1 MNIAEIL
8 QHCPKGMALYSPL
21 FGECKLVEASPQIG
35 IRVKMTDENGGE
47 YVYSFN
53 IEGIFCPVRGAECLL
68 FPSKSQRDWSLFR
81 LPVKNGDIMMTIDG
95 SKAFIVKGEKNGM
108 ISVYC
113 GIDIYDCLR
122 ISDKSLDWAARPYI
136 PASDEAKQKLFDKL
150 AESGYK
156 WKEKDL
162 MLEKIE
168 SKIPKN
174 GDILMTDAGR
184 AFIATDKVDKDNCVI
199 AYCGINSIN
208 EFYVGDPNNGWTASP
223 WTYASKDAA
232 KVLFDKMQE
241 AGYRWNAIE
250 LKLEK
255 RTECLF
261 KPFDKV
267 LVRDGEDMKW
277 YCNFFSSYNDD
288 IDYPYSCIDSSY
300 RNCIPYEGN
309 EHLLGTTNSPEL
321 GATNSPEQV

>member
-21 FGECKLVEASPQIG
+21 FGECKLVDASPQIG
-35 IRVKMTDENGGE
+35 VRVKMTDEHGE
-47 YVYSFN
+47 EYLYSFN

-68 FPSKSQRDWSLFR
+68 FPSKSQRDWLSFR
-81 LPVKNGDIMMTIDG
+81 LPVKNGDIMMTTDD
-95 SKAFIVKGEKNGM
+95 SREFIVKGEKGGA

-113 GIDIYDCLR
+113 GIDTADCLR
-122 ISDKSLDWAARPYI
+122 ISDRLSDWTARPYI
-136 PASDEAKQKLFDKL
+136 PASDEAKQKLFNKL

-156 WKEKDL
+156 WNEKGL

-199 AYCGINSIN
+199 AYCGINSID
-208 EFYVGDPNNGWTASP
+208 EFYIGEPDNGWTASP

-267 LVRDGEDMKW
+267 LVRDNENMKW
-277 YCNFFSSYNDD
+277 NCSLFSFYNGD
-288 IDYPYSCIDSSY
+288 CIFPFLCVDTY
-300 RNCIPYEGN
+300 HNYCIPYEGN
-309 EHLLGTTNSPEL
+309 EHLLGTTNSPE
-321 GATNSPEQV
+321 QV

>member
-1 MNIAEIL
+1 MNIADIL

-21 FGECKLVEASPQIG
+21 FGECKLVDASPQIG
-35 IRVKMTDENGGE
+35 IRVEMTDENGGE
-47 YVYSFN
+47 YQYSFS
-53 IEGIFCPVRGAECLL
+53 IEGTFCPVRGAECLL
-68 FPSKSQRDWSLFR
+68 FPSESQRDWTLFR
-81 LPVKNGDIMMTIDG
+81 LPVKNGDIM
-95 SKAFIVKGEKNGM
+95 KWNEKG
-108 ISVYC
+108 
-113 GIDIYDCLR
+113 
-122 ISDKSLDWAARPYI
+122 
-136 PASDEAKQKLFDKL
+136 
-150 AESGYK
+150 
-156 WKEKDL
+156 L

-267 LVRDGEDMKW
+267 LVRDNKKSAW
-277 YCNFFSSYNDD
+277 NCSLFSFYNDD
-288 IDYPYSCIDSSY
+288 CIYPFLCIDTY
-300 RNCIPYEGN
+300 HNYCIPYEGN
-309 EHLLGTTNSPEL
+309 EHLLGTTNSPE
-321 GATNSPEQV
+321 QV

>member
-21 FGECKLVEASPQIG
+21 LGEVKLEQAAPQGGIIVE
-35 IRVKMTDENGGE
+35 KEDENGQK
-47 YVYSFN
+47 YSYTFS
-53 IEGIFCPVRGAECLL
+53 IEGFYLPVRGAECLL
-68 FPSKSQRDWSLFR
+68 FPSESQRDWRSFR

-122 ISDKSLDWAARPYI
+122 ISDKLLDWTARPYI

-267 LVRDGEDMKW
+267 LVRDNKKSAWNCSLFSFYNEDCI
-277 YCNFFSSYNDD
+277 YPFLS
-288 IDYPYSCIDSSY
+288 IDTYHKY
-300 RNCIPYEGN
+300 CIPYEGN
-309 EHLLGTTNSPEL
+309 EHLLGTTNSPE
-321 GATNSPEQV
+321 